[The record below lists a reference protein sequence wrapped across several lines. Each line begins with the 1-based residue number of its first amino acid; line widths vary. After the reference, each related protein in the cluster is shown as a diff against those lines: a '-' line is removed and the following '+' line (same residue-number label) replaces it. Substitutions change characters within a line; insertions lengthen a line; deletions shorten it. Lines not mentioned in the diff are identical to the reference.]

1 MRSVDSALFVQA
13 LGAFFAIMNPFIA
26 LPMFLALTSGYDH
39 ARQRRTGLRVVV
51 YSAVMSIV
59 VMASGSAILGFFGIS
74 VSHFRVAGGIVLM
87 TIGLGMLNGGSS
99 AHEGTATEKARM
111 RTRAM
116 ASAGGEAGVTATGPA
131 AGPAH
136 DAHPDAAAD
145 ISFYPLTFPMIL
157 GPGSIASIVIF
168 TGQADGVPGIVAVI
182 LALAAVLAVLF
193 VVLWFA
199 PFIGRRMSETLRMI
213 MTRLMGMIV
222 AAIAVAMVIAGLQEL
237 IPILR

>member
-1 MRSVDSALFVQA
+1 MNSALFVQA

-26 LPMFLALTSGYDH
+26 LPMFLAMTSSYDH
-39 ARQRRTGLRVVV
+39 ARQRRTGLRVVL
-51 YSAVMSIV
+51 YSLVMSVV

-87 TIGLGMLNGGSS
+87 SIGLGMLNGGSS

-116 ASAGGEAGVTATGPA
+116 EASGPGDLGAGQAGQPSTHGQDNHA
-131 AGPAH
+131 
-136 DAHPDAAAD
+136 DASAD
-145 ISFYPLTFPMIL
+145 ISFYPMTFPMIL
-157 GPGSIASIVIF
+157 GPGSIATIIIF
-168 TGQADGVPGIVAVI
+168 TGGADGVGGVASI
-182 LALAAVLAVLF
+182 ALALASVLAVLF

-222 AAIAVAMVIAGLQEL
+222 AAIAVAMTIAGLQEL
-237 IPILR
+237 IPILG